1 VARAAREQPE
11 QPARR
16 ELAVVRSAVS
26 GILQRLVSAARANG
40 SRGERGEEAYA
51 DSLRALAE
59 LAEDLAGPDAADRL
73 ARIGLNQEQLEF
85 RISQLE
91 DALAD
96 TRTDRFMTA
105 ATQGRSLF
113 DDLSREFIAAM
124 RPRAYLESL
133 MVDSPRSPRAGLAEE
148 GIHAPEESAHTAAP
162 SARKPLV
169 YIGHTQAGKRAAELL
184 HARLASETESSLEEI
199 LTGETRMEQ
208 LEKGATKV
216 EYAVFVLDPGESGE
230 ADDEMRKAC
239 LEFGYFMGKLGR
251 PKTFIV
257 VPKSHVDDLPTP
269 LSTLGSVAYDDTRTD
284 RDLPQALTQ
293 AATNIRERILE
304 QEQRRHGG

>member
-1 VARAAREQPE
+1 
-11 QPARR
+11 
-16 ELAVVRSAVS
+16 
-26 GILQRLVSAARANG
+26 
-40 SRGERGEEAYA
+40 
-51 DSLRALAE
+51 
-59 LAEDLAGPDAADRL
+59 
-73 ARIGLNQEQLEF
+73 
-85 RISQLE
+85 
-91 DALAD
+91 
-96 TRTDRFMTA
+96 
-105 ATQGRSLF
+105 
-113 DDLSREFIAAM
+113 
-124 RPRAYLESL
+124 
-133 MVDSPRSPRAGLAEE
+133 
-148 GIHAPEESAHTAAP
+148 
-162 SARKPLV
+162 
-169 YIGHTQAGKRAAELL
+169 
-184 HARLASETESSLEEI
+184 
-199 LTGETRMEQ
+199 MEQ